1 MANNNDDIIIIAM
14 LITLLAIKMVASSIF
29 GDSINLIII
38 LCLLDIDAFN
48 WFLSDGD
55 KPKKAISEPDIKPEP
70 INKKIQDKKGV
81 KKL

>member
-1 MANNNDDIIIIAM
+1 MIAI
-14 LITLLAIKMVASSIF
+14 LITLLAIKIVASSIL
-29 GDSINLIII
+29 GDSVNLIIT
-38 LCLLDIDAFN
+38 LCLFDRDAFN

-70 INKKIQDKKGV
+70 ISRKTQDKKGV